1 MELVNVR
8 PISKDTNVINA
19 MKATLGRVVIDVRQA
34 TSRLTTNVSL
44 VAVPDSNQME
54 LVINLDNATACPTL
68 LV

>member
-19 MKATLGRVVIDVRQA
+19 TKATLGRVVIDVRQA

-44 VAVPDSNQME
+44 VAVPDSNQMG

>member
-44 VAVPDSNQME
+44 VAVPDSNQMG

>member
-1 MELVNVR
+1 ME
-8 PISKDTNVINA
+8 SDTNVINA
-19 MKATLGRVVIDVRQA
+19 MKATLGRVVIDVKQA

-44 VAVPDSNQME
+44 VAVPDSNQMG